1 MSTLTTVVTW
11 LERRWLAPAYSGWVL
26 AGLALFFFAAA
37 TNTMAGWLYVIS
49 GGLLALLSIA
59 GILPARSLSEVQVS
73 RLPIQPVS
81 AGEPLHVALRIENM
95 APRSMAPLQI
105 CDELPASL
113 AASAEV
119 TTLAIIPGSHHQW
132 RYEIP
137 TRQRGLYRWSRV
149 RLRSAAPLGLFWCC
163 RYRQVPAV
171 ATVYPQI
178 LPLTHCPLLDQ
189 GGEAT
194 GQQGT
199 ADYTSYLTS
208 EGLTRSLRPYRWGDP
223 TRLIHWRTSARYGE
237 LRVRELEQFT
247 AGHTIIIALD
257 ITSSWQTDAFEQA
270 VIAAA
275 SLYIYAGKQGFSA
288 HLWTAT
294 TGRLSTQV
302 TVLSTLAAIY
312 PQRVGQPQ
320 KIPNQPVIWLSPETK
335 PPQPLP
341 AGSHHLCWQSPPK
354 PSHFRGSTGL
364 RFITTDMPLQSQLQ
378 AP

>member
-11 LERRWLAPAYSGWVL
+11 LESRWLAPAYGGWVL
-26 AGLALFFFAAA
+26 VGLALFFFAAA

-59 GILPARSLSEVQVS
+59 GILPPRSLRGLQVS
-73 RLPIQPVS
+73 RLSIRPVS
-81 AGEPLHVALRIENM
+81 AGEPLQVTLRLENT
-95 APRSMAPLQI
+95 ASQSKAPLQI

-113 AASAEV
+113 ATADEI
-119 TTLAIIPGSHHQW
+119 TTIAVAPGTHYQW

-137 TRQRGLYRWSRV
+137 TRRRGLYRWSRV
-149 RLRSAAPLGLFWCC
+149 RLRTAAPLGLFWCR

-178 LPLTHCPLLDQ
+178 LPLTHCPLLDR
-189 GGEAT
+189 GGEAI
-194 GQQGT
+194 GQQWT
-199 ADYTSYLTS
+199 SDYTSYLTS

-257 ITSSWQTDAFEQA
+257 ITSPWQADGFEQA

-275 SLYIYAGKQGFSA
+275 SLYIYADRQGFSA

-294 TGRLSTQV
+294 TGRLSTQI
-302 TVLSTLAAIY
+302 TVLSALAAIY
-312 PQRVGQPQ
+312 PQRVGQTY
-320 KIPNQPVIWLSPETK
+320 KLPNQPVIWLSPGAKT
-335 PPQPLP
+335 PQPLP
-341 AGSHHLCWQSPPK
+341 VGSHHLCWGTH
-354 PSHFRGSTGL
+354 PSLDHPSVAHDL
-364 RFITTDMPLQSQLQ
+364 RFISTDLPLQPQLQ